1 MFTWNKYTQFSSV
14 QLLSRVQLFAW
25 GGQSTGVSALVSFL
39 PKKSQ
44 GWSPSEWTG
53 WNSSQAS
60 SQWLRSPV
68 SEHILMSPPK
78 KKKVR
83 APWST
88 CVSTRFLWVQFF
100 RVRSFFFPIA
110 FQSLETRESNTWL
123 ISPHS
128 FPLFLT
134 CFRNIVSIHGQMYGT
149 GSPLFG
155 SMFSPPPHQSLL
167 GEYLQMIMKMKCWGF
182 PKPKCPALGVH
193 RCGSCLFNDT
203 LCNPQG
209 EGWDSAQRG
218 ILCDDSTSK
227 SWAKMQTSW
236 VRCHPEIG
244 CEQGC
249 CTGRILCFSKKRSYA
264 WERG

>member
-1 MFTWNKYTQFSSV
+1 MQASKINMVLFLFCFCSKWVSLLYNHRHYLAELETWSSIAV
-14 QLLSRVQLFAW
+14 HGSMDV
-25 GGQSTGVSALVSFL
+25 VSKDLV
-39 PKKSQ
+39 
-44 GWSPSEWTG
+44 
-53 WNSSQAS
+53 SQAS